1 MTTAG
6 VTAGFVDEAAEAG
19 DDSPDLAQVDV
30 PVGRAHAFVGYSIE
44 AGSDIPNFVEEVTG
58 LLLDAKDVLEG
69 SAFTTGDGVAPNP
82 QGIVT
87 GVAAVAGSVVDVA
100 SVRLSAIEDVYTLAE
115 DVPPRGQPMMRW
127 MASLPIINSVRQFAS
142 GTGPS
147 HAFWADLGE
156 GTPPLLLGKP
166 IHENSSMTSVLTT
179 GSNIAVAGDF
189 KQFGIVDRAGATVE
203 PIPHLFGANRRPTGE
218 RGLYLWW
225 RTGSKVLV
233 PELLRVLQT

>member
-6 VTAGFVDEAAEAG
+6 VTAGDIKQAAEAG

-58 LLLDAKDVLEG
+58 LLLDTKDVLEG
-69 SAFTTGDGVAPNP
+69 STFTTGDGVAPNP

-100 SVRLSAIEDVYTLAE
+100 SAQACTRSRTCTRW
-115 DVPPRGQPMMRW
+115 PRTYRHTAQPMMRW
-127 MASLPIINSVRQFAS
+127 MASLPIINSVRQLAS

-166 IHENSSMTSVLTT
+166 IHENSSMTSTRSPPAAT
-179 GSNIAVAGDF
+179 SPWRATSSSSESW
-189 KQFGIVDRAGATVE
+189 IVRAQPSSRSRICSHRE
-203 PIPHLFGANRRPTGE
+203 PPSD
-218 RGLYLWW
+218 W
-225 RTGSKVLV
+225 
-233 PELLRVLQT
+233 